1 MIAAAADAVA
11 RLSDAATPGAPLL
24 PPMDDLR
31 AVSAAVAIAVDR
43 RGPGA
48 ERGTGGGE
56 GPMTAAADE
65 GLARTELHD
74 PIQQIYDAMWR
85 PDYPRIERTWS

>member
-1 MIAAAADAVA
+1 VTVAKARRISDRMIAAAAHAVA
-11 RLSDAATPGAPLL
+11 GLSDAGTPGAPLL

-31 AVSAAVAIAVDR
+31 TVSAAVAIAV
-43 RGPGA
+43 A
-48 ERGTGGGE
+48 
-56 GPMTAAADE
+56 TAAADE